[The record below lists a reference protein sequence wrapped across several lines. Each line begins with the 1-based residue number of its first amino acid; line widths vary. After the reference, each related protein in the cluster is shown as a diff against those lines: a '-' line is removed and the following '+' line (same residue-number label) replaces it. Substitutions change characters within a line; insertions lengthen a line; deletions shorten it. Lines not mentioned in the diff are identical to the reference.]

1 MQNFFTNE
9 DLHDR
14 RDDHGTLYYVER
26 TVERLL
32 NEELEQLPSLENIEI
47 AIRLMDYEFEG
58 ENVVLGC
65 YYFVNMESKEV
76 FYTDE
81 VQDSHFYPG
90 HGTSIISR
98 EHLSK

>member
-1 MQNFFTNE
+1 M
-9 DLHDR
+9 
-14 RDDHGTLYYVER
+14 
-26 TVERLL
+26 
-32 NEELEQLPSLENIEI
+32 EELSQCLPFLQGDVEI
-47 AIRLMDYEFEG
+47 AISLMDYDG
-58 ENVVLGC
+58 EDTGEKAMLGC